1 MWETCKAYLLYQ
13 NLTPKKHTSGCLQG
27 SENLQDMILVLLWVQ
42 VQWDRTMRRV
52 IMMEADVG
60 DGSTPLLDTFDD
72 IAEGQSKITIAQV
85 KVCSGFSAAS
95 CWCTLYCS
103 CRLPFCSYDQG
114 QIDVHC
120 SASCLTHCFQGS
132 GWIPAADQLPHCAL
146 YDHLGEALR
155 QHMCC
160 ECWGCQCFDLACRS
174 R

>member
-27 SENLQDMILVLLWVQ
+27 SENLQDMILVLLRVQ

-95 CWCTLYCS
+95 C
-103 CRLPFCSYDQG
+103 G
-114 QIDVHC
+114 VHC
-120 SASCLTHCFQGS
+120 TAAVVCRSAVTIRVRLMFIARPAASLTVFKVQGGYQRLTSCLIAHCMTI
-132 GWIPAADQLPHCAL
+132 WVKH
-146 YDHLGEALR
+146 
-155 QHMCC
+155 
-160 ECWGCQCFDLACRS
+160 
-174 R
+174 